1 MLVVLQASTTPV
13 TRQRVLAPDESILS
27 CLPGS
32 EVLIVGY
39 FTQLAELCVP
49 GKLPPTHAPLPIV
62 YWEQGRSLCVVV
74 VVRGGGL

>member
-1 MLVVLQASTTPV
+1 M
-13 TRQRVLAPDESILS
+13 TRQRVLALDESILS
-27 CLPGS
+27 CLSGS

-62 YWEQGRSLCVVV
+62 YWEKGRSLCVVV
-74 VVRGGGL
+74 VVVVRGGGCERGL